1 MKTFDFV
8 PRLGYDL
15 SRQVIKMSKTAT
27 IRARVEPSLKKHVE
41 KIFEKLGLNA
51 TQAINLFYKQ
61 VELNNGLPFDLKV
74 PNESTLKTLQDS
86 ETGKNLVECKD
97 AEDMFDKLG
106 I

>member
-1 MKTFDFV
+1 
-8 PRLGYDL
+8 
-15 SRQVIKMSKTAT
+15 MSKTST
-27 IRARVEPSLKKHVE
+27 VRARVEPSLKDHVE

-74 PNESTLKTLQDS
+74 PNETTLKTLRAS
-86 ETGKNLVECKD
+86 ESGQNLVECKD

>member
-1 MKTFDFV
+1 
-8 PRLGYDL
+8 
-15 SRQVIKMSKTAT
+15 MSKSAT
-27 IRARVEPSLKKHVE
+27 IRARVEPSLKDHVE

-74 PNESTLKTLQDS
+74 PNVTTLKTFQDS
-86 ETGKNLVECKD
+86 EAGKDLIESKN
-97 AEDMFDKLG
+97 AEDMFKKLG